1 MDTTEIDAILAGA
14 KKPEASVPL
23 CLRSDLQDQWET
35 LEAEL
40 QAEDRAETP
49 TLAKADSKRA
59 KELAEQVRALQAE
72 MEKSTITVTLRAMDR
87 VPWKELQS
95 AHPPRKDSAVDWRLG
110 FNPDTFYDAL
120 IAASIVDPVLD
131 EERLAKL
138 LDAITAGQF
147 DKLASTAWEL
157 NRSDVSVPFS
167 ATASRIASSSGGTSK
182 RRSG

>member
-1 MDTTEIDAILAGA
+1 MELSEIDAILDGA
-14 KKPEASVPL
+14 KKPEAKVPL
-23 CLRSDLQDQWET
+23 CLRSDLQVEWEK

-40 QAEDRAETP
+40 QAEDRAEP
-49 TLAKADSKRA
+49 QTLAKSVSKRA

-72 MEKSTITVTLRAMDR
+72 MEQSTITVTLRAMDR
-87 VPWKELQS
+87 APWKELQS
-95 AHPPRKDSAVDWRLG
+95 AHPPRKDSAIDWKLG

-120 IAASIVDPVLD
+120 IAESIVEPVFD

-147 DKLASTAWEL
+147 DRLAGVAWEL

-167 ATASRIASSSGGTSK
+167 ATASRIAASSGGTSK
-182 RRSG
+182 RRPG